1 MFILHDYFGEN
12 FTKKKKKNYN
22 IIFSIN
28 QQKLI
33 IILTTIEERA
43 MQASKSDI
51 RRQATRN

>member
-12 FTKKKKKNYN
+12 FTKKNYYN